1 LLVHIGEPSL
11 FRSCVLE
18 KINASL
24 IPLLFKPFVK
34 FDIAYSPPSRR
45 HLCPFTREGGA
56 RLRIVS
62 PREEEMGRCSMVPV
76 HL

>member
-11 FRSCVLE
+11 FRFCVLD

-34 FDIAYSPPSRR
+34 FDIAYSPPP
-45 HLCPFTREGGA
+45 L
-56 RLRIVS
+56 
-62 PREEEMGRCSMVPV
+62 
-76 HL
+76 